1 MSTGAARTGRTLP
14 AGRAPPVLRRPER
27 DLIAGAGGQPGMTS
41 SRVELAE
48 IELPAYELDT
58 DQPSVPASTF
68 EARLAAAEAAAAG
81 AGLDALVVYAD
92 REHVANMSYLT
103 GFDPRFEEALLL
115 LVPGR
120 APVLLVGN
128 EGVSYAKVVP
138 PAIEVLLY
146 QSLSLVCQDRSAS
159 PPLADI
165 LGGAGIGGGG
175 ATRIGIAGWK
185 FFVPADTGRPA
196 EWIDA
201 PAFLVDEMR
210 ALGCRPENA
219 TGLF

>member
-1 MSTGAARTGRTLP
+1 MTR
-14 AGRAPPVLRRPER
+14 AG
-27 DLIAGAGGQPGMTS
+27 
-41 SRVELAE
+41 VELSPVDLPTYDLP
-48 IELPAYELDT
+48 IE
-58 DQPSVPASTF
+58 QPQVPQETF
-68 EARLAAAEAAAAG
+68 LERVAAAERATAE
-81 AGLDALVVYAD
+81 AGLDGLIVYAD
-92 REHVANMSYLT
+92 REHFANLSYLT

-146 QSLSLVCQDRSAS
+146 QSLSLVSQDRSAS

-165 LGGAGIGGGG
+165 LRGAGIGGDG

-185 FFVPADTGRPA
+185 FFGPADTGRPA
-196 EWIDA
+196 EWIDDA
-201 PAFLVDEMR
+201 AEHR
-210 ALGCRPENA
+210 RPRRNA
-219 TGLF
+219 HHVAGTAHHVASLDRIDIVQ